1 MGEFLSSGPSS
12 IADRLLVTRLIAGRG
27 AAFGLRVLRMP
38 LRLVSG
44 FGAQT
49 PERLLI
55 APQDIR
61 TTDPTI
67 ASDIY
72 SGYFVFAGKSV
83 NTHGQSPFEITPP
96 SDAWFVALTSFSWLR
111 HLRAAD
117 SALARANARALVGD
131 WMNLRGKPSS
141 APDWQ
146 ADVAAR
152 RLLSFLS
159 QSPLILDGAD
169 RDFYRR
175 FMRMLGLHSKHLQR
189 CLSDGLEGEA
199 RLTSAIAIAELGL
212 CSQGLN
218 TVAKRG
224 TKLLIDELKAQI
236 LPDGGHIGRN
246 PQMLVDLLLD
256 LLPLRQA
263 YAARGISAPQMLL
276 NAIDRMMPML
286 RLFRHGDGSIALFN
300 GMGPTA
306 AHAVATVLAYDDAR
320 AAALAHAPHSGYE
333 RVEAGETIII
343 MDCGAPPP
351 ARFSREAHAG
361 TLSFE
366 MSCGGHRLFVN
377 CGVPFNPRADLREAA
392 RATAAHTAL
401 IIGDT
406 SSARFATGAGLDRWV
421 AGQVIAGPTEVRAR
435 RAQDEHACEIEA
447 SHNGYD
453 RSFGLIHERRITMSA
468 DGLRCQ
474 GEDKLSATERRV
486 PGAGQADYALRFHLH
501 PSVRVELT
509 EGGDAALLTLPD
521 DARWLFRASGL
532 AVAVEES
539 IFLGGREGPR
549 QTDQL
554 VISAKVRETPALV
567 WTMERLAG

>member
-1 MGEFLSSGPSS
+1 LSSGSSS

-83 NTHGQSPFEITPP
+83 NTHGQSPFEIAPP
-96 SDAWFVALTSFSWLR
+96 SDAWFTGLTSFSWLR

-117 SALARANARALVGD
+117 SALARANARDLVGD
-131 WMNLRGKPSS
+131 WTN
-141 APDWQ
+141 WQ
-146 ADVAAR
+146 ADIAAR

-218 TVAKRG
+218 SIAKRG
-224 TKLLIDELKAQI
+224 TKLLVDELKAQI

-263 YAARGISAPQMLL
+263 YAARGTSAPQMLL

-320 AAALAHAPHSGYE
+320 AAPLAHAPHSGYE
-333 RVEAGETIII
+333 RMEAGETIII

-351 ARFSREAHAG
+351 ASYSREAHAG

-377 CGVPFNPRADLREAA
+377 CGVPFNPRADLREAT

-406 SSARFATGAGLDRWV
+406 SSARFATGAGLDRFV
-421 AGQVIAGPTEVRAR
+421 AGQVIAGPTDVRVR
-435 RAQDEHACEIEA
+435 RAQDESKPATMA
-447 SHNGYD
+447 
-453 RSFGLIHERRITMSA
+453 MSA
-468 DGLRCQ
+468 
-474 GEDKLSATERRV
+474 
-486 PGAGQADYALRFHLH
+486 
-501 PSVRVELT
+501 
-509 EGGDAALLTLPD
+509 
-521 DARWLFRASGL
+521 ASGFCTS
-532 AVAVEES
+532 VALPFQQMACVAKAK
-539 IFLGGREGPR
+539 
-549 QTDQL
+549 
-554 VISAKVRETPALV
+554 IS
-567 WTMERLAG
+567 

>member
-1 MGEFLSSGPSS
+1 
-12 IADRLLVTRLIAGRG
+12 
-27 AAFGLRVLRMP
+27 
-38 LRLVSG
+38 
-44 FGAQT
+44 
-49 PERLLI
+49 
-55 APQDIR
+55 
-61 TTDPTI
+61 
-67 ASDIY
+67 
-72 SGYFVFAGKSV
+72 V